1 MNTNQTDPVVSRFL
15 EFRQAQAEENN
26 GYIIDM
32 LKFSL
37 ESGEI
42 IAVYSNSDETDKFK
56 VGRVIALT
64 NEDVI
69 LFEYAPNGWY
79 DGYLL
84 VKTDDIY
91 RTECGGDYLEK
102 IQRLRS
108 RWSDIPEAA
117 HIGGED
123 LIPSLL
129 GFARENRLAVTIQL
143 YDSGLY
149 DIKGFVAE
157 AGAESALIEQLNGSG
172 SSDGFSAV
180 YYNSMTCIACDSED
194 EQTLKY
200 LNENK

>member
-1 MNTNQTDPVVSRFL
+1 MNTNPTDPIISRFL
-15 EFRQAQAEENN
+15 EYRREAAGENN
-26 GYIIDM
+26 GYIPDM
-32 LKFSL
+32 LKYSL
-37 ESGEI
+37 EKGVL
-42 IAVYSNSDETDKFK
+42 IAVYTNSDETDKFK

-64 NEDVI
+64 EEDVI
-69 LFEYAPNGWY
+69 LFEYAPNGRY

-91 RTECGGDYLEK
+91 RTECGGDYLGK

-108 RWSDIPEAA
+108 RWNDIPEAA
-117 HIGGED
+117 DIKGED
-123 LIPSLL
+123 LIFSLL

-157 AGAESALIEQLNGSG
+157 AGAESALIEQLNGNG
-172 SSDGFSAV
+172 GRDGCTAV
-180 YYNSMTCIACDSED
+180 AYRSITCISCDSED
-194 EQTLKY
+194 EQALKY